1 GDELQSA
8 EAGVLIWSGQLAQ
21 GEAKAREVLQ
31 SPNSSPRSCVIA
43 ALGGATAAALAGHT
57 EEAVAATTNWI
68 DVARRMV
75 GELPFPPSAI
85 FGPAVWALTV
95 AGRVDEAATAAQAC
109 YEEAVSQGSRD
120 GSAIGALALG
130 YVELR

>member
-1 GDELQSA
+1 ELALIADQRANVLWLGLGRPSEALEVLSAAGLRTEDPSIRDELKA
-8 EAGVLIWSGQLAQ
+8 TEAGVLIWSGQLAQ

-75 GELPFPPSAI
+75 GELPFPPS
-85 FGPAVWALTV
+85 
-95 AGRVDEAATAAQAC
+95 
-109 YEEAVSQGSRD
+109 
-120 GSAIGALALG
+120 
-130 YVELR
+130 